1 MMLATEKAAL
11 TLTQNAVSRVKSLM
25 NRAEEDVIGL
35 RVGVSNKGCSGLSY
49 VVDYARERKRFE
61 EEITQDGVTILIDP
75 AAVMFL
81 IGSTIDYQEGKLQS
95 GFVFEN
101 PNETGRCGCGES
113 FTTE

>member
-1 MMLATEKAAL
+1 MLATEKAAL
-11 TLTQNAVSRVKSLM
+11 TLTKNAVSRVKSLM

-81 IGSTIDYQEGKLQS
+81 IGSTIDYQESKLQS

>member
-1 MMLATEKAAL
+1 MLATEKAAL
-11 TLTQNAVSRVKSLM
+11 TLTQNAVLRVKSLM

>member
-1 MMLATEKAAL
+1 MLATEKAAL
-11 TLTQNAVSRVKSLM
+11 TLTQNAVLRVKSLM
-25 NRAEEDVIGL
+25 DRAEEDVIGL

>member
-1 MMLATEKAAL
+1 MLATKKAAL

-81 IGSTIDYQEGKLQS
+81 IGSTIDYQESKLQS

>member
-1 MMLATEKAAL
+1 MLATEKAAL
-11 TLTQNAVSRVKSLM
+11 TLTQNAVLRVKSLM

-81 IGSTIDYQEGKLQS
+81 IGSTIDYQESKLQS